1 MPERRREI
9 AEVLRRR
16 ILGLVRAGTLKGG
29 DRLPSTR
36 ELGREFDTDPRVI
49 QGAYR
54 LLAEEQLVVQRQRS
68 GVFVNEPRIR
78 MDRPGL
84 SALWLAELFADA
96 LARDVP
102 AAQLP
107 NVLQRALATRP
118 IRVATVTAVI
128 DQNEGMCRELR
139 DDFGLRATCVS
150 TSDVLGGPPYPQ
162 ALRDAELIVTTEAQA
177 LRVREVGT
185 QLGVPVIAISVRRDL
200 LGQPLKEVLLDKAY
214 MVVADPNFVPVLKKY
229 FGSQPRGQN
238 VQFLV
243 VGRDDLDAIPATATV
258 YVTTAAADRI
268 GNRRLP
274 GRRLPP
280 ARVFSTESAREI
292 LHFVIRRNLEA
303 DMTQRAS
310 RSPDPWGG
318 RSRME

>member
-16 ILGLVRAGTLKGG
+16 ILGLVRAGALKGG

-54 LLAEEQLVVQRQRS
+54 LLAEEQLVIQRQRS
-68 GVFVNEPRIR
+68 GVFVNEPQVR

-107 NVLQRALATRP
+107 NVLHRALATRP
-118 IRVATVTAVI
+118 IRAVTVTAVV

-139 DDFGLRATCVS
+139 EDFGLKATCVHAAE
-150 TSDVLGGPPYPQ
+150 VLAGPPYPEV
-162 ALRDAELIVTTEAQA
+162 LREAELIVTTEAQA
-177 LRVREVGT
+177 LRVRE
-185 QLGVPVIAISVRRDL
+185 LGKKLEIPVIAISVRRDL
-200 LGQPLKEVLLDKAY
+200 VGQPVKELLLDTVY
-214 MVVADPNFVPVLKKY
+214 MVVADPNFIPVLKKY
-229 FGSQPRGQN
+229 FGTLPRGQN
-238 VQFLV
+238 VRYLV
-243 VGRDDLDAIPATATV
+243 VGQDDLDAIPPTAPV

-280 ARVFSTESAREI
+280 ARVFSTECAREI
-292 LHFVIRRNLEA
+292 LHFVIRRNLES
-303 DMTQRAS
+303 DLLQRTAANS
-310 RSPDPWGG
+310 RSRRQPN
-318 RSRME
+318 